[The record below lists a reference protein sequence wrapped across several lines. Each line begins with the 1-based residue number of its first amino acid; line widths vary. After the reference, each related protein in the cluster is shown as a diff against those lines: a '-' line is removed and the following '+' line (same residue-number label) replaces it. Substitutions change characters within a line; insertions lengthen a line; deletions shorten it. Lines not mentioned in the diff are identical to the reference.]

1 MSFRIPIKNFYKFPQ
16 KQPFYLGEESQSEDQ
31 PDEIKIQ
38 LKEHQKTSYCQ
49 IKSLEHGDGFYFINS
64 DETNIKRIDKCNEY
78 LDKLYSSNS
87 EHSINH
93 FRSNYWILSDKTGY
107 GKTLTACCCL
117 KDKENIIN
125 PITNLEQ
132 INKNI
137 SLSNKSFNIPYEV
150 SSRNGDTYSSFKI
163 KMNEKCEDF
172 KINNLICFN
181 TTLIIIPYGK
191 VFTQWCETLDNYTSY
206 NGIQIKN
213 TKKILEE
220 KTFYDK
226 LYNIEIRINKILS
239 EIYKLDI
246 QGVLNLDGYK
256 KYFKNAKNFD
266 ITILKNLFEE
276 LLEYKKR
283 FDDLDYIL
291 IVNTFVKNI
300 FEVFNKYINCVKMVM
315 RMFLITKIYN
325 NLYEY
330 FNEKINKLDENLYGV
345 YNKRGYGNKN
355 ASYINDI
362 HDVVHNY
369 MRPVHTLKGYKD
381 LIYLTLKNVDSI
393 LSDNSSIQGHSYIV
407 PFYFMFYRII
417 VDEVDTINLKGNYSI
432 PLHNRYQKLGL
443 LTATYEKLLEGN
455 NGSNVFNSL
464 IIHKGYSRNA
474 YYPIILNDDK
484 FLEKSFSMPVVN
496 KKYLICDYNEQLAD
510 IMHNADYLESKGLL
524 SSEVKELLNVN
535 DFNGALK
542 KMGATENSNDNIID
556 IICKDVLRN
565 LKNKNIEKDMISQL
579 DLEQNLKNARL
590 ATINKAINELEEKLN
605 DLNSKFQ
612 DISIYDKLA
621 SKYGEDFLADL
632 DEIYNEIDT
641 MNITDKNKKDVSNIF
656 DKYNIVKNEP
666 DNAYLYE
673 KVMSL
678 INNQNKFCGICASV
692 YRKPVLLNCSHIY
705 CSECISQLVKS
716 KGSNN
721 CPLCRTSINF
731 KKLCLIMTELK
742 EETKEEEK
750 EKKIITQI
758 KNLIDVFEIILDYDK
773 KINPVNPNPN
783 NENNNLNGNDINDIY
798 EIPKNKNK
806 KSKKALDQVKDKYI
820 EHYKTK
826 RDKIESVNLVLNYI
840 QNTNHNRKVLV
851 FSNHQLITQNIKETI
866 ERKDLL
872 YKSEIMTG
880 IGTENCI
887 NRFKNKDSNLLFLS
901 AKKNAAGIELP
912 EGTDVI
918 LLHKMSEEIETQ
930 IIGRCMRMG
939 RKEPLN
945 VYYLYHDNEFD
956 KNK

>member
-1 MSFRIPIKNFYKFPQ
+1 MSFSIPIKNLYEFPEQ
-16 KQPFYLGEESQSEDQ
+16 KPFYLGEDSQIEQQ
-31 PDEIKIQ
+31 PKEIKIQ
-38 LKEHQKTSYCQ
+38 LKEHQRTSYCQ
-49 IKSLEHGDGFYFINS
+49 MKSLEHKDGFYFINS
-64 DETNIKRIDKCNEY
+64 KGSNVIKINNCKEY
-78 LDKLYSSNS
+78 LQNLYDSNS

-93 FRSNYWILSDKTGY
+93 FRTNYWILSDKTGY

-117 KDKENIIN
+117 KDKETVVN

-132 INKNI
+132 IDKEI
-137 SLSNKSFNIPYEV
+137 SLNNRVFNIPYDI
-150 SSRNGDTYSSFKI
+150 SSKNGDNYSSFKI
-163 KMNEKCEDF
+163 KINEKCEDF

-181 TTLIIIPYGK
+181 TTLIIVPYGK
-191 VFTQWCETLDNYTSY
+191 VFTQWCDTLNNHTSY

-213 TKKILEE
+213 TKKVLEE
-220 KTFYDK
+220 KIQYKK
-226 LYNIEIRINKILS
+226 LTNIIEKINEIYFSKYHPNLFVEDADNLSIYKNRFENLSNIEIN
-239 EIYKLDI
+239 
-246 QGVLNLDGYK
+246 
-256 KYFKNAKNFD
+256 
-266 ITILKNLFEE
+266 ILKELFLE
-276 LLEYKKR
+276 LLEYKKY
-283 FDDLDYIL
+283 FDELDYIL
-291 IVNTFVKNI
+291 IVNTFTRNY
-300 FEVFNKYINCVKMVM
+300 FDMCEKYVLCLSKILEMYLTT
-315 RMFLITKIYN
+315 LIAKD
-325 NLYEY
+325 LLK
-330 FNEKINKLDENLYGV
+330 FINKETKELNKCLYSK
-345 YNKRGYGNKN
+345 YKRGYSSTSKYLFYLNDFKIIIQDYMHNNNALRGYSKLIHLINKN
-355 ASYINDI
+355 
-362 HDVVHNY
+362 V
-369 MRPVHTLKGYKD
+369 
-381 LIYLTLKNVDSI
+381 
-393 LSDNSSIQGHSYIV
+393 SSIINGFDYSSSIKIN
-407 PFYFMFYRII
+407 FMFYRII
-417 VDEVDTINLKGNYSI
+417 IDEADTINLKGNYTVY
-432 PLHNRYQKLGL
+432 LNNRYQKLGL

-455 NGSNVFNSL
+455 SYSNVFNSL
-464 IIHKGYSRNA
+464 IIPRGYSGGNA

-496 KKYLICDYNEQLAD
+496 KNYLICEYNQQLSD
-510 IMHNADYLESKGLL
+510 IMHNASYLESQGLL

-565 LKNKNIEKDMISQL
+565 LKNKKIEKDMISKL

-590 ATINKAINELEEKLN
+590 ATINKAIKELEEKLN
-605 DLNSKFQ
+605 DLNAKFQ

-621 SKYGEDFLADL
+621 SKYGEEFVSDL
-632 DEIYNEIDT
+632 DEVYNEVNT
-641 MNITDKNKKDVSNIF
+641 MNITEKNKQDVSNIF
-656 DKYNIVKNEP
+656 DKYNIDKTEQE
-666 DNAYLYE
+666 NAYLYE

-678 INNQNKFCGICASV
+678 INNPNKFCGICASV

-705 CSECISQLVKS
+705 CSECISQLIRS
-716 KGSNN
+716 SGGNN
-721 CPLCRTSINF
+721 CPLCRTPINF
-731 KKLCLIMTELK
+731 KKLCLIMNELE

-750 EKKIITQI
+750 KIIIQI
-758 KNLIDVFEIILDYDK
+758 KNLSDVFELILDYDK
-773 KINPVNPNPN
+773 KIN
-783 NENNNLNGNDINDIY
+783 NENNNNLNDNDVN
-798 EIPKNKNK
+798 ETSKSKSN
-806 KSKKALDQVKDKYI
+806 KSKKLNSNEEKYI
-820 EHYKTK
+820 KKYKTNN
-826 RDKIESVNLVLNYI
+826 DKIESVNKVLNYI
-840 QNTNHNRKVLV
+840 QNTNPNRKVLV

-956 KNK
+956 FKSINK